1 VKVPGIEETWTVG
14 GKLAELEEG
23 ADHVALW
30 ERFIEPHGQ
39 KLDAHVVALTSG
51 SLYGAWL
58 LLDTEAGTIRDFSL
72 LGGISG
78 GIHRICPQSDWDAG
92 LVWKHFPSTPIKEF
106 FKDWEEKY
114 TSLEWIPVQDRDGRE
129 SGEIFSQKRMGTAS
143 KVPAELRKIFMDCG
157 WGSAD
162 FRKEECRK
170 ALSVWD
176 KARSE
181 RILAEHRRPTPPNG
195 LDEYS
200 D

>member
-1 VKVPGIEETWTVG
+1 M
-14 GKLAELEEG
+14 
-23 ADHVALW
+23 
-30 ERFIEPHGQ
+30 
-39 KLDAHVVALTSG
+39 
-51 SLYGAWL
+51 
-58 LLDTEAGTIRDFSL
+58 
-72 LGGISG
+72 GGISG

-143 KVPAELRKIFMDCG
+143 KVPAVSSLAFTGMYRRNLLTVLKELRKIFMDCG

-181 RILAEHRRPTPPNG
+181 RILAEHRGPTPPNG